1 MFETLIVQPFT
12 NILLMITMVVKN
24 FGVAIILFTV
34 LIKLLTY
41 PLQRSQIKSTQKMQD
56 LQNDPRFKKMK
67 EKYGDDKERFAQEQM
82 KLYKELGINPFGSC
96 LPTLIQFPI
105 IIGLYQAIMKA
116 MATTPFELL
125 NLERLVYPFL
135 DVNKILPI
143 QNQFLWMDLGQPERL
158 NIFGIGIPV
167 LTILVVLTSF
177 VQSKVMTP
185 PSSGDGTD
193 QAAAMTKS
201 MNLYMPLMMGYFAYS
216 LAAGL
221 ALYFLVTNLITIA
234 QYAMM
239 GRVDWSK
246 MFSFS
251 SSTPAPSVVRGPSAS
266 KPSQLDKSSGIRI
279 IETTGG
285 GKNYDADD
293 VSSASDA
300 KNAESEVKPVKP
312 SARSAT
318 KMQRPKRKR

>member
-125 NLERLVYPFL
+125 NL
-135 DVNKILPI
+135 
-143 QNQFLWMDLGQPERL
+143 ERL